1 MLKSF
6 SEINKSMFRVVLLL
20 ASASLIACSSDAD
33 NASSNASSAQPQ
45 AAAIVPIRVSE
56 VTLESSSDQVSLSG
70 VTQAKRQAALSF
82 QASGRLSQRVY
93 RVGAV
98 VAKDTVLAEIDNPNA
113 APAAAAAQ
121 QQWRAAQARL
131 RQATANA
138 ERFERLLA
146 DQAIT
151 QQEYEA
157 VKQSV
162 ETAAAQEQAAQAQAR
177 GAQRAL
183 DELSLRAPFAGV
195 ITADYASEGDLIQA
209 GQRVMEMADPSAVEV
224 EVNISPNLLDRVSV
238 GDLVSVT
245 PSLTSSVGVIQGE
258 VVHKSPFTAAG
269 TLPQVV
275 VSLPADQIQPGVAVE
290 VILDLSAQASLEV
303 PLRSVFRIAAEQ
315 SAVYKIVD
323 QKAQLWPVELVGI
336 RGGKVAIRPGE
347 ASSAEGLKVG
357 DVVARDGVSKLYD
370 GAPVEI
376 L

>member
-56 VTLESSSDQVSLSG
+56 VTLESSSEQVTLSG

-162 ETAAAQEQAAQAQAR
+162 ESAAAQEQAAQAQAR